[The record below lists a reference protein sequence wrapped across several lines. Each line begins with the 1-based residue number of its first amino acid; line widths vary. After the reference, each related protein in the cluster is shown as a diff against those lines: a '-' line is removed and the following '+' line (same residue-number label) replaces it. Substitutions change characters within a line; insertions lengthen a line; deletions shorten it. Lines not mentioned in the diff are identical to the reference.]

1 MSTPLSV
8 QLYSLR
14 DSMAKDF
21 DGTLRRVAEIGY
33 AGVETAGFPGTTA
46 RAARQLCD
54 DLGLKVSSCHGPAPV
69 GATRQEALDLAADL
83 GLSRLVLPFY
93 DPAQFQSVDGVYGV
107 ADHLNAAAAEAKAAG
122 LRFGYHNHWFEF
134 APINGKP
141 AFEYLLERLS
151 PDVEFELDLYWA
163 KVGGQDPNALIK
175 RLGDRV
181 PLLHVKDGPATGYE
195 AAMGAATLSGK
206 DLQSYREQLQSL
218 VDRLRGGVA
227 ISEAGAETLW
237 LSGPGG
243 IISRSRSTRFAG
255 AGSLRIFPGT

>member
-46 RAARQLCD
+46 KAARKLCD
-54 DLGLKVSSCHGPAPV
+54 DLGLKISSCHGPAPV

-83 GLSRLVLPFY
+83 GLKRLVLPFY
-93 DPAQFQSVDGVYGV
+93 DPAQFQTVDGVYGV

-122 LRFGYHNHWFEF
+122 LHFGYHNHWFEF

-163 KVGGQDPNALIK
+163 RVGGQDPNALIK

-195 AAMGAATLSGK
+195 AAMVAVGDGVMGYPGLIDGHKAEWLVVELDRCDTDMFTAIER
-206 DLQSYREQLQSL
+206 SYAFLTKS
-218 VDRLRGGVA
+218 GVA
-227 ISEAGAETLW
+227 HGRK
-237 LSGPGG
+237 P
-243 IISRSRSTRFAG
+243 
-255 AGSLRIFPGT
+255 